1 MENNK
6 FIDEISKCK
15 NERTYK
21 FNKIILKNTI
31 NIFLILSFFIM
42 VAGFSSYFKQE
53 FKIPIIIS
61 SSVIGIII
69 YIIFLND
76 IEGIMKINEKIIP
89 ILIIILVYII
99 IKSPIEIIKENVNIE
114 NNLIEA
120 IVMAIV
126 YASYNNIILI
136 PIIVSLSNY
145 IKEDTMA
152 RKIGIATMIIILV
165 LSIGIINT
173 MWNYPNS
180 SQFDLPIIKILERDK
195 LQQKMY
201 AIVLVIAILTSA
213 ISAGY
218 GFLENIKN
226 RRTYKKIAISL
237 CIIGV
242 GVSHFGFSNLVQ
254 VLYPVFGMIGI
265 WQLVLIKI
273 AYKKIDGGL
282 VK

>member
-15 NERTYK
+15 NEKTYK

-114 NNLIEA
+114 NNLIEYLKKGNKNSLTELLKF
-120 IVMAIV
+120 INISSSKYKNV
-126 YASYNNIILI
+126 YKSYI
-136 PIIVSLSNY
+136 
-145 IKEDTMA
+145 
-152 RKIGIATMIIILV
+152 
-165 LSIGIINT
+165 
-173 MWNYPNS
+173 S
-180 SQFDLPIIKILERDK
+180 S
-195 LQQKMY
+195 
-201 AIVLVIAILTSA
+201 V
-213 ISAGY
+213 
-218 GFLENIKN
+218 
-226 RRTYKKIAISL
+226 
-237 CIIGV
+237 
-242 GVSHFGFSNLVQ
+242 SNLTGYMKFIVDE
-254 VLYPVFGMIGI
+254 IEEK
-265 WQLVLIKI
+265 IK
-273 AYKKIDGGL
+273 
-282 VK
+282 